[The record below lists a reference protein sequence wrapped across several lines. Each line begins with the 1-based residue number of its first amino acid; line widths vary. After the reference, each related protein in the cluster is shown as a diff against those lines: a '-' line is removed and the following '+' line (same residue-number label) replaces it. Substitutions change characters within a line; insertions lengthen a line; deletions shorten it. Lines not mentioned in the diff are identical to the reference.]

1 MSCKNPFILSLLF
14 LFFSCGD
21 DAFLQE
27 AVRRTIEPSLP
38 DQNRPGNIVI
48 ISGGTAA
55 LGTTPF
61 PLHHIVLY
69 TAEGSYIKT
78 LYTAKNADRL
88 WGGDVSPLER
98 SFSFVV
104 EGIDRVDSVDIDTT
118 TVTNSILDPQLSGN
132 TMRTLTYLRDGS
144 MIIAESPTVLEK
156 YNSSGIRVTTGFPL
170 TIPTAI
176 RSVRRISGDRFIVTT
191 TGNPDNPR
199 VYSSSGVLL
208 ASFANTAG
216 CNTNC
221 DPYEVVELPD
231 GRFVASMQ
239 IAAKQSLELFES
251 DFSYIGVLYRDL
263 AVLPSPGSMDVLDN
277 GDLIVCTLVLNACEQ
292 LRIDGNLAERVG
304 TRSLISE
311 SSLIRQPTTVRV
323 LP

>member
-1 MSCKNPFILSLLF
+1 MNRKNLYIFSLLF

-21 DAFLQE
+21 QAFLQE
-27 AVRRTIEPSLP
+27 AERRAIEPTVP
-38 DQNRPGNIVI
+38 DQNRSGDILI

-55 LGTTPF
+55 VGTTPF

-69 TAEGSYIKT
+69 SSEGRYLKT
-78 LYTAKNADRL
+78 LYSAKNADRL
-88 WGGDVSPLER
+88 WGGDINPLER

-104 EGIDRVDSVDIDTT
+104 EGVDRVENIDIDTS
-118 TVTNSILDPQLSGN
+118 TVTNFVLDPQLSGN
-132 TMRTLTYLRDGS
+132 TMRTLTYLSDGS
-144 MIIAESPTVLEK
+144 VIIAESPTVLEK
-156 YNSSGIRVTTGFPL
+156 YTADGVRVTAGFPI
-170 TIPTAI
+170 TIPSAI
-176 RSVRRISGDRFIVTT
+176 RSVRRISGDRFVVTT

-199 VYSSSGVLL
+199 VYSESGVLQG
-208 ASFANTAG
+208 SFANTVG

-239 IAAKQSLELFES
+239 IAAKQSLELFDS
-251 DFSYIGVLYRDL
+251 DFSHIGVLYRNL
-263 AVLPSPGSMDVLDN
+263 AVLPTPGSLDILAN

-292 LRIDGNLAERVG
+292 LTIDGNIAERVG